1 MTSGQDI
8 VDFAKKSL
16 GVKYVWGGTDLQN
29 GVDCSGLLQ
38 SVFAHFGINIPRVT
52 YNQINAGAPVGM
64 SDLRVGDLIF
74 FDPAK
79 DGQPDHVGM
88 YIGGGQFIHAPHTGD
103 VVKISNLSDSY
114 YADRFMGGRRIA
126 GVVAPGQPAELSTS
140 INSAASA
147 AAGQPAATHLSGQEL
162 AEKYGLSY
170 AFFQSQP
177 ELMTMLKQA
186 VAEQWDPSRWT
197 AELKN
202 TTWWK
207 DNSDTMRQ
215 AAVLE
220 KTDPASFK
228 AQMDAAQASLRAQ
241 ANQMGAVVSD
251 AQLATAARNVI
262 ALGWQDAQ
270 IKDYLG
276 QYIDFTDKH
285 VIGGQAGAMY
295 RQLTSTAYRNGVPL
309 DDQTA
314 KNYAAYI
321 SRGITTMEEAEG
333 QIRQQAAGAYP
344 AFAQQIMA
352 GQDLA
357 SIASPYM
364 QAMAKAYELPTG
376 GVDLTTPEIKSAL
389 NFKGPDGQPK
399 PMSLTDF
406 QTSLRGDPRWRA
418 TQQAQ
423 DSTMAV
429 GGQVL
434 RDMGLI

>member
-1 MTSGQDI
+1 MTTGQEL
-8 VDFAKKSL
+8 VDFAKRSL

-38 SVFAHFGINIPRVT
+38 SVFSHFGISIPRVT
-52 YNQINAGAPVGM
+52 YNQINAGASVGM
-64 SDLRVGDLIF
+64 SDLRPGDMIF

-88 YIGGGQFIHAPHTGD
+88 YIGGGKFIHAPHTGD

-126 GVVAPGQPAELSTS
+126 GVTNDGYSNESPTDVG
-140 INSAASA
+140 NAASNEA
-147 AAGQPAATHLSGQEL
+147 SQPTVHLSGEEL
-162 AEKYGLSY
+162 AERYSMSY
-170 AFFQSQP
+170 AFFQAQP
-177 ELMTMLKQA
+177 ELMNMLKQA

-202 TTWWK
+202 TSWWK

-220 KTDPASFK
+220 KTDPATFK
-228 AQMDAAQASLRAQ
+228 AQMDAAQASLRMQ

-251 AQLATAARNVI
+251 GQLAQAARNVI
-262 ALGWQDAQ
+262 ALGWQEAQ

-285 VIGGQAGAMY
+285 VLGGQAGAMY
-295 RQLTSTAYRNGVPL
+295 RQITSTAYRNGVAL

-321 SRGITTMEEAEG
+321 GRGITTMQG
-333 QIRQQAAGAYP
+333 TLDQIRQQAAGAYP
-344 AFAQQIMA
+344 AYAQQLLA

-364 QAMAKAYELPTG
+364 QAMAKTFDLPTG

-389 NFKGPDGQPK
+389 TNKGHDGQPQAL
-399 PMSLTDF
+399 SLTDF
-406 QTSLRGDPRWRA
+406 QTQLRGDPRYRQ
-418 TQQAQ
+418 TQAAM
-423 DSTMAV
+423 DNTMAV